1 MVCSHLPIRRV
12 IVAFEPTLMGPS
24 SRGRA
29 LTTASCHSVKRD
41 RSRARIEYT
50 TREGKIVR
58 YEAKLLEE

>member
-1 MVCSHLPIRRV
+1 
-12 IVAFEPTLMGPS
+12 
-24 SRGRA
+24 
-29 LTTASCHSVKRD
+29 VKRD